1 MVNFLAGFKT
11 YLGIAIAV
19 LAALAGQLDVEPAQN
34 LPGWVDQV
42 VVLFGGALAWFGRW
56 ARDQRD

>member
-11 YLGIAIAV
+11 YLGIALAV
-19 LAALAGQLDVEPAQN
+19 LAGLAGQLDVVAASE
-34 LPGWVDQV
+34 LPGWLDQAV
-42 VVLFGGALAWFGRW
+42 MLFGGALAFFGRW

>member
-34 LPGWVDQV
+34 LPGWVDQA